1 MFGSLGVS
9 VLGLA
14 LTLVI
19 LMIMTRIWRSRRSPQ
34 LPEVLRSGLVPSKK
48 FRPVLKRKLLQIEE
62 ALPYLMSKKFAAK
75 ISAPAVPG
83 RLPQAMDLQARLEQ
97 MEIQC
102 AQLTQ
107 RNAELSRAL
116 AREELLRQN
125 MCEIADAAI
134 RSAGIAIE
142 VERYV
147 PVPSEAREPSMTVS
161 AVQHEIS
168 YSALKANE
176 CSQTS

>member
-9 VLGLA
+9 VSGLA
-14 LTLVI
+14 LTLVV
-19 LMIMTRIWRSRRSPQ
+19 LMIITRIWRSRRSPQ
-34 LPEVLRSGLVPSKK
+34 LPEVLRSGLVPGKK

-75 ISAPAVPG
+75 ISAPVGPG
-83 RLPQAMDLQARLEQ
+83 RLPQPVDLQARLEQ
-97 MEIQC
+97 AESQC
-102 AQLTQ
+102 AQLMQ

-116 AREELLRQN
+116 ARAELLRQN
-125 MCEIADAAI
+125 MCEIANAAI
-134 RSAGIAIE
+134 RSAGVAIE
-142 VERYV
+142 ADRYV
-147 PVPSEAREPSMTVS
+147 SLPPDDREQSVGVS
-161 AVQHEIS
+161 GDQHELS